1 MTTTSCHSRHGALR
15 VQAFLGLP
23 GVAVLAVLDIANAL
37 AVCVGSYLLFAS
49 AGPAFPEQYK

>member
-1 MTTTSCHSRHGALR
+1 MVPVWR